1 MSRYETFLIDLDGV
15 ILSGEQV
22 IPGSKEALEKLRS
35 QGSRIIYVTNN
46 STTSSSDRFA
56 RLTAAG
62 IATHDDTLYT
72 SGSCTAAYLLKAQME
87 SKQRSPVF
95 LIGSQGLE
103 AELTKQGIASLG
115 GTDPALERDITSED
129 LKLIAD
135 GSALHPDVSAVVV
148 GMDIRINYLKLALA
162 SQYLARGALFLATNT
177 DASFEAYGATFPAAG
192 VIAGALFPYT
202 KRRPQLVGKP
212 DVAMLEVIE
221 QDLKIDRKTT
231 CMIGDSLDT
240 DMAFAKNGGLGGSI
254 LVLSGV
260 TKVDD
265 LPNQEGLPDIIIPS
279 IAALSGID

>member
-1 MSRYETFLIDLDGV
+1 MVNTDQAI
-15 ILSGEQV
+15 
-22 IPGSKEALEKLRS
+22 
-35 QGSRIIYVTNN
+35 GSRIIYVTNN

-56 RLTAAG
+56 RLTTAG

-72 SGSCTAAYLLKAQME
+72 SGSCTAAYLLKAQMG
-87 SKQRSPVF
+87 SKQQCPVF

-103 AELTKQGIASLG
+103 AELTKQGITFLG

-129 LKLIAD
+129 LELIAD

-202 KRRPQLVGKP
+202 KRRPQLMGKP
-212 DVAMLEVIE
+212 DVAMLEIIE
-221 QDLKIDRKTT
+221 RDLKIDRKTT

-260 TKVDD
+260 TKADD

-279 IAALSGID
+279 IAALSGIN